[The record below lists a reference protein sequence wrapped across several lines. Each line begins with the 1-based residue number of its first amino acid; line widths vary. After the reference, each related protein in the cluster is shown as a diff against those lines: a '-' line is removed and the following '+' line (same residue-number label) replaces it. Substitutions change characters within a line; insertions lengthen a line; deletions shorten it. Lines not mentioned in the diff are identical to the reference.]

1 MKELRGKTAFIT
13 GGCSGI
19 GLGIAKVL
27 AEEGM
32 KVVITYIRDDQYE
45 EAMAYFARRAF
56 QQVYGI
62 RLDVTDREGFARTA
76 DEAERVFG
84 PVAVL
89 VNSAGVGL
97 RGRMEQATYDDWDW
111 VLGVNLGGVVNSIVT
126 FLPRMLA
133 SGQEAH
139 IVNVSSMG
147 GIAALGQ
154 VGLYTTSKFALMG
167 LTEALRTDMADR
179 NIGVSVYCPGTVKS
193 NIAESWKTRPA
204 RYARSGYPQSLTQ
217 TGAAAGAM
225 MQHAMDPVEAGRH
238 VLRGILNNDLFIF
251 SHPEYRDVIAAR
263 HAALMAALPN
273 EPADEL
279 RVESSRPILF
289 NRIYL
294 EAMRD
299 VPGEALGLTRG
310 RSQPG

>member
-13 GGCSGI
+13 GACSGI
-19 GLGIAKVL
+19 GLGIARVL

-32 KVVITYIRDDQYE
+32 KVVITYIRDDQYK
-45 EAMAYFARRAF
+45 EAMTYFATRAY

-62 RLDVTDREGFARTA
+62 RLDVTDREGFARAA

-133 SGQEAH
+133 SGQEGH
-139 IVNVSSMG
+139 IVNVSSMS

-154 VGLYTTSKFALMG
+154 VGVYTTSKFALVG
-167 LTEALRTDMADR
+167 LTEALRTDLVDR

-204 RYARSGYPQSLTQ
+204 CYANSGYPQPLNQ
-217 TGAAAGAM
+217 PGAAAGAM

-263 HAALMAALPN
+263 HAALMAALPD
-273 EPADEL
+273 ETADEL

-294 EAMRD
+294 QAMPEA
-299 VPGEALGLTRG
+299 PGESASARV
-310 RSQPG
+310 